1 MTTTAEQLEQ
11 WRGHTVVDADG
22 QDIGKL
28 DDVFYAA
35 NGEPVLARVR
45 RGLLGR
51 RRALVPLR
59 GSSVSRDHLRV
70 GYPQA
75 QIDAAGQT
83 EVGEFLDAATAAL
96 VGGAYGEAL
105 PGADSGYE
113 SSARLQARQ
122 DAAVAAK
129 RQADSLEDDAHR
141 LGGQAAHERA
151 KAADADASATRAEHD
166 ATDAGKQADVARR
179 EAEAAAQAAR
189 PAQQ

>member
-1 MTTTAEQLEQ
+1 MTTAEQLEQ

-35 NGEPVLARVR
+35 DGEPVLVRVR

-59 GSSVSRDHLRV
+59 GSSVTRDHLRL

-75 QIDAAGQT
+75 QIDAASQADA
-83 EVGEFLDAATAAL
+83 GEFLDASSAAS
-96 VGGAYGEAL
+96 VGSAYGEAL
-105 PGADSGYE
+105 PGADAGYE
-113 SSARLQARQ
+113 SSARLEARRE
-122 DAAVAAK
+122 AAAAAK

-151 KAADADASATRAEHD
+151 KAADADATATQAEHA
-166 ATDAGKQADVARR
+166 ATDANAQADVARR
-179 EAEAAAQAAR
+179 AAEAAARAA
-189 PAQQ
+189 PPPQQ